1 MSQESENKKKKKKL
15 TLVGRLK
22 QFILKGENESEDSEE
37 LKLRDLM
44 SQFSWRWVLR
54 QLPLLVSLF
63 LFGFLSI
70 TARYALQTKDLRINA
85 LEKDIA
91 DYRNRVLTRS
101 SELTE
106 RKRQSKI
113 EEALKTMGDSTL
125 TVTSE
130 APFLIPK

>member
-1 MSQESENKKKKKKL
+1 MSRDNDNKKKKRI
-15 TLVGRLK
+15 TIIGRFK
-22 QFILKGENESEDSEE
+22 QFILRGENEREDSEE
-37 LKLRDLM
+37 LKLRELI
-44 SQFSWRWVLR
+44 SQLSWQWVLR

-63 LFGFLSI
+63 LFAFLSI
-70 TARYALQTKDLRINA
+70 TARYATQTKDVRINE
-85 LEKDIA
+85 LESDID

-113 EEALKTMGDSTL
+113 EEALKAMGDSTL
-125 TVTSE
+125 TATSE

>member
-1 MSQESENKKKKKKL
+1 MSRDNDNKKKKRI
-15 TLVGRLK
+15 TIIGRFK
-22 QFILKGENESEDSEE
+22 QFILKGENEREDSEE
-37 LKLRDLM
+37 LKLRELI
-44 SQFSWRWVLR
+44 SQLSWQWVLR

-63 LFGFLSI
+63 LFAFLSI
-70 TARYALQTKDLRINA
+70 TARYATQTKDVRINE
-85 LEKDIA
+85 LESDID

-113 EEALKTMGDSTL
+113 EEALKAMGDSTL
-125 TVTSE
+125 TATSE

>member
-1 MSQESENKKKKKKL
+1 MIRDNDNKKKKKKL
-15 TLVGRLK
+15 TIIGRFK
-22 QFILKGENESEDSEE
+22 QFILKGENEREDSEE
-37 LKLRDLM
+37 LKLRELI
-44 SQFSWRWVLR
+44 SQLSWKWVLR
-54 QLPLLVSLF
+54 QLPLLASMF
-63 LFGFLSI
+63 LFAFLSI
-70 TARYALQTKDLRINA
+70 TARYATQTKDVYINE
-85 LEKDIA
+85 LEKNIN

-113 EEALKTMGDSTL
+113 EEALKAMGDSTL

>member
-1 MSQESENKKKKKKL
+1 MSRDNDNKKKKRI
-15 TLVGRLK
+15 TIIGRLK
-22 QFILKGENESEDSEE
+22 QFILRGENEREDSEE
-37 LKLRDLM
+37 LKLRELI
-44 SQFSWRWVLR
+44 SQLSWQWVLR

-63 LFGFLSI
+63 LFAFLSI
-70 TARYALQTKDLRINA
+70 TARYATQTKDVRINE
-85 LEKDIA
+85 LESDID

-113 EEALKTMGDSTL
+113 EEALKAMGDSTL
-125 TVTSE
+125 TATSE